1 MGNQSTGVSVRL
13 DVSVQGLGP
22 VFKIVLT
29 AVNVGTKP
37 LFDAC
42 AMFGAGL
49 SHPTRSA
56 SLTDCPYPY
65 QKGLLP
71 LTVCPYIAIYKTD
84 TYFYNLEV
92 SVTYDGP
99 ASSPLGKNFYVTRT
113 ASAWD
118 RWFGVH
124 C

>member
-56 SLTDCPYPY
+56 SLTDCPYSY

-71 LTVCPYIAIYKTD
+71 LTVCPYIAIY
-84 TYFYNLEV
+84 
-92 SVTYDGP
+92 
-99 ASSPLGKNFYVTRT
+99 SSCEGTSYLCPDCLSIHR
-113 ASAWD
+113 D
-118 RWFGVH
+118 IQD
-124 C
+124 